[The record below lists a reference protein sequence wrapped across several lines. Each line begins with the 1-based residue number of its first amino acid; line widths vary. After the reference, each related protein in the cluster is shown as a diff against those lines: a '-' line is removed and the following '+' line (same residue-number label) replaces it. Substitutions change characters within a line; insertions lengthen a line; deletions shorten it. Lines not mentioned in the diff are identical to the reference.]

1 MKLVIAEKPSVAIS
15 IAKVIGANK
24 KKDGYYEGNGYRVSW
39 CVGHLI
45 QMANPDAYDEKY
57 AKWNMADLPI
67 IPSDYKYEVAKATKK
82 QFNILKK
89 LMNNKEIDM
98 VINACDAG
106 REGEAIFRLVYN
118 EAKCKKK
125 MQRLWISSMED
136 SAIKEGF
143 DNLKDGKDY
152 DNLFE
157 SAQARAI
164 ADWLIGMNISRLYS
178 CLYKQN
184 YSVGR
189 VQTPILTMIVKRDD
203 EIAKSTRKQFNI
215 LKKLMNDKEIDAV
228 INACDAGREG
238 EAIFRFVYN
247 EAKCKKKMKRLWI
260 SSMEDS
266 AIKEGFDNLK
276 DGKDYDNLFE
286 SAQARAI
293 ADWLV
298 GMNISRLYSVLYQ
311 QNYSVGRVQTPTLA
325 MIVKRDDEIANF
337 QKDKYYI
344 VELSMNGFTLST
356 DRIDDEVATE
366 QLINLVDDKIEITD
380 IIQKEKITKPDLPF
394 DLTTLQRECNKYFG
408 YSAKQTLD
416 YAQSLYEKKL
426 ITYPRTDSRCLTEDM
441 IVSTVN
447 NILGKN
453 DFDTERI
460 KVVFDSKKVTDHHAI
475 IPTVSSLSED
485 LSNISE
491 SEAKVYR
498 LISNKLHASVG
509 YPLIENTTKIVVLF
523 DGFEFTSAGKVVKD
537 DGFTKYLKDYKS
549 KKNEDIELPD
559 VKVGDVFEVENKE
572 IKEKFTQPPKHF
584 TEDTL
589 LKAMEVA
596 GNDALEKGAEVER
609 KGLGTP
615 ATRAGI
621 IENLIF
627 KGFVE
632 RDKKNLIATHKGISL
647 VTIVADS
654 FKSAETTAKW
664 EMELSDIAK
673 GKENKEDFLKKI
685 EEEINITIK
694 QYK

>member
-89 LMNNKEIDM
+89 LMNDKEVDM

-106 REGEAIFRLVYN
+106 REGESIFRLVYN
-118 EAKCKKK
+118 
-125 MQRLWISSMED
+125 QV
-136 SAIKEGF
+136 
-143 DNLKDGKDY
+143 N
-152 DNLFE
+152 
-157 SAQARAI
+157 
-164 ADWLIGMNISRLYS
+164 
-178 CLYKQN
+178 
-184 YSVGR
+184 
-189 VQTPILTMIVKRDD
+189 
-203 EIAKSTRKQFNI
+203 
-215 LKKLMNDKEIDAV
+215 
-228 INACDAGREG
+228 
-238 EAIFRFVYN
+238 
-247 EAKCKKKMKRLWI
+247 CKKKMKRLWI

-266 AIKEGFDNLK
+266 AIKEGFDNLT

-298 GMNISRLYSVLYQ
+298 GMNISRLYSCLYQ

-325 MIVKRDDEIANF
+325 MIVKRDDEIANY
-337 QKDKYYI
+337 QKEKYYT

-356 DRIDDEVATE
+356 DRIDDEVAAE
-366 QLINLVDDKIEITD
+366 QLISLVGDKIAITD
-380 IIQKEKITKPDLPF
+380 VIQKEKITKPDLPF
-394 DLTTLQRECNKYFG
+394 DLTTLQRECNKFFG

-441 IVSTVN
+441 ITSTVN

-460 KVVFDSKKVTDHHAI
+460 KVVFNSKKVTDHHAI
-475 IPTVSSLSED
+475 IPTISSLKEDVSE
-485 LSNISE
+485 LPL
-491 SEAKVYR
+491 SEAKVYF
-498 LISNKLHASVG
+498 LISDKFHASVG
-509 YPLIENTTKIVVLF
+509 YPLIENTTKIVASF
-523 DGFEFTSAGKVVKD
+523 DGFEFTSLGKAIKD
-537 DGFTKYLKDYKS
+537 EGFSKYLKDYKS
-549 KKNEDIELPD
+549 KKSEDAVLPD
-559 VKVGDVFEVENKE
+559 VSIGDVLSIENKE

-589 LKAMEVA
+589 LKSMEIT
-596 GNDALEKGAEVER
+596 GNGALEKGVEVER

-621 IENLIF
+621 IENLIY

-647 VTIVADS
+647 VTIVSDT

-664 EMELSDIAK
+664 EMELADIAK
-673 GKENKEDFLKKI
+673 GKSSKDKFLKDI
-685 EEEINITIK
+685 ESEIQEAVLK
-694 QYK
+694 YRK

>member
-1 MKLVIAEKPSVAIS
+1 MEHILVIAEKPSVAIS
-15 IAKVIGANK
+15 IAKVIGATK
-24 KKDGYYEGNGYRVSW
+24 KKDGYYEGNGYKVSW

-57 AKWNMADLPI
+57 AKWNISDLPI
-67 IPSDYKYEVAKATKK
+67 IPKQYKFEVAKATKK

-89 LMNNKEIDM
+89 LMNDKEIDT

-106 REGEAIFRLVYN
+106 REGESIFRLVYN

-143 DNLKDGKDY
+143 SNLKNGEDY
-152 DNLFE
+152 DKLFE

-164 ADWLIGMNISRLYS
+164 ADWLVGMNISRLYS

-189 VQTPILTMIVKRDD
+189 VQTPTLYMIVKRDE
-203 EIAKSTRKQFNI
+203 EISNF
-215 LKKLMNDKEIDAV
+215 KKE
-228 INACDAGREG
+228 
-238 EAIFRFVYN
+238 
-247 EAKCKKKMKRLWI
+247 
-260 SSMEDS
+260 
-266 AIKEGFDNLK
+266 
-276 DGKDYDNLFE
+276 
-286 SAQARAI
+286 
-293 ADWLV
+293 
-298 GMNISRLYSVLYQ
+298 
-311 QNYSVGRVQTPTLA
+311 
-325 MIVKRDDEIANF
+325 
-337 QKDKYYI
+337 KYYT

-356 DRIDDEVATE
+356 DKIGDEITAE
-366 QLINLVDDKIEITD
+366 QLINLIGDNIEITD
-380 IIQKEKITKPDLPF
+380 VIQKEKITKPDLPF

-460 KVVFDSKKVTDHHAI
+460 KTVFNSKNVTDHHAI

-485 LSNISE
+485 LSSIPD

-509 YPLIENTTKIVVLF
+509 YPLVENTTKIVAEF
-523 DGFEFTSAGKVVKD
+523 DGFEFTSSGRVIRD
-537 DGFTKYLKDYKS
+537 DGFSKYLKEYKS
-549 KKNEDIELPD
+549 KKNEFIELPD
-559 VKVGDVFEVENKE
+559 VSIGDVLSIENKE

-589 LKAMEVA
+589 LKSMEIA
-596 GNDALEKGAEVER
+596 GNEALEKGVEVER

-647 VTIVADS
+647 VKIVSDT
-654 FKSAETTAKW
+654 FKSAKTTAKW
-664 EMELSDIAK
+664 EMELADIAK
-673 GKENKEDFLKKI
+673 GKSSKEKFLKDI
-685 EEEINITIK
+685 ESEIQEAVLK
-694 QYK
+694 YRK

>member
-15 IAKVIGANK
+15 IAKVIGATK
-24 KKDGYYEGNGYRVSW
+24 KKDGYYEGNGYKVSW

-45 QMANPDAYDEKY
+45 QMANPDSYDEKY

-67 IPSDYKYEVAKATKK
+67 IPREYKYEVAKATKK

-89 LMNNKEIDM
+89 LMNGKEIDM

-106 REGEAIFRLVYN
+106 REGESIFRLVYN
-118 EAKCKKK
+118 QVNCK
-125 MQRLWISSMED
+125 
-136 SAIKEGF
+136 
-143 DNLKDGKDY
+143 N
-152 DNLFE
+152 
-157 SAQARAI
+157 
-164 ADWLIGMNISRLYS
+164 
-178 CLYKQN
+178 
-184 YSVGR
+184 
-189 VQTPILTMIVKRDD
+189 
-203 EIAKSTRKQFNI
+203 
-215 LKKLMNDKEIDAV
+215 
-228 INACDAGREG
+228 
-238 EAIFRFVYN
+238 
-247 EAKCKKKMKRLWI
+247 KMKRLWI

-266 AIKEGFDNLK
+266 AIKEGFDNLT

-298 GMNISRLYSVLYQ
+298 GMNISRLYSCLYQ

-325 MIVKRDDEIANF
+325 MIVKRDDEIANY
-337 QKDKYYI
+337 QKEKYYT
-344 VELSMNGFTLST
+344 VELSTNGFTLST
-356 DRIDDEVATE
+356 DRIDDEVAAE
-366 QLINLVDDKIEITD
+366 QLISLVGDKIEITD
-380 IIQKEKITKPDLPF
+380 VIQKEKITKPDLPF

-453 DFDTERI
+453 DFDTGRI
-460 KVVFDSKKVTDHHAI
+460 KTVFNSKKVTDHHAI
-475 IPTVSSLSED
+475 IPTVSSMTGD
-485 LSNISE
+485 LSSIPE

-509 YPLIENTTKIVVLF
+509 YPLIENTTKIVASF
-523 DGFEFTSAGKVVKD
+523 DGFEFTSSGKVIKD
-537 DGFTKYLKDYKS
+537 EGFSKYLKEYKS
-549 KKNEDIELPD
+549 KKSEDAVLPD
-559 VKVGDVFEVENKE
+559 VSVGDVLSVENKE
-572 IKEKFTQPPKHF
+572 VKEKFTQPPKHF

-589 LKAMEVA
+589 LKSMEIA
-596 GNDALEKGAEVER
+596 GNEALEKGVEVER

-621 IENLIF
+621 IENLIY

-664 EMELSDIAK
+664 EMELTEIAQ
-673 GKENKEDFLKKI
+673 GKTSKEEFLKDI
-685 EEEINITIK
+685 EKEIREVVITYSK
-694 QYK
+694 

>member
-57 AKWNMADLPI
+57 TKWNMADLPI
-67 IPSDYKYEVAKATKK
+67 IPREYMYEVAKSTKK
-82 QFNILKK
+82 QFNTLKK
-89 LMNNKEIDM
+89 LMNDKEIDS

-106 REGEAIFRLVYN
+106 REGEAIFRL
-118 EAKCKKK
+118 
-125 MQRLWISSMED
+125 
-136 SAIKEGF
+136 
-143 DNLKDGKDY
+143 
-152 DNLFE
+152 
-157 SAQARAI
+157 
-164 ADWLIGMNISRLYS
+164 
-178 CLYKQN
+178 
-184 YSVGR
+184 
-189 VQTPILTMIVKRDD
+189 
-203 EIAKSTRKQFNI
+203 
-215 LKKLMNDKEIDAV
+215 
-228 INACDAGREG
+228 
-238 EAIFRFVYN
+238 VYN

-286 SAQARAI
+286 SAQARAV

-298 GMNISRLYSVLYQ
+298 GMNISRLYSCLYQ

-337 QKDKYYI
+337 KKEKYYT
-344 VELSMNGFTLST
+344 VELSTNGFTLST
-356 DRIDDEVATE
+356 DRIDDEVAAE
-366 QLINLVDDKIEITD
+366 QLLNLVGDKIEITD
-380 IIQKEKITKPDLPF
+380 VIQKEKITKPDLPF

-475 IPTVSSLSED
+475 IPTVSSLSEG
-485 LSNISE
+485 LSGIPE

-509 YPLIENTTKIVVLF
+509 YPLIENTTKIVASF
-523 DGFEFTSAGKVVKD
+523 DGFEFTSSGKVIKD
-537 DGFTKYLKDYKS
+537 EGFSKYLKEYKP
-549 KKNEDIELPD
+549 KKSEDAVLPD
-559 VKVGDVFEVENKE
+559 VSIGDVLSIENKE

-589 LKAMEVA
+589 LKSMEIA
-596 GNDALEKGAEVER
+596 GNEALEKGVEVER

-647 VTIVADS
+647 VTIVSDT

-664 EMELSDIAK
+664 EMELADIAK
-673 GKENKEDFLKKI
+673 GKSSKEKFLKDI
-685 EEEINITIK
+685 ESEIQEAVLK
-694 QYK
+694 YRK

>member
-57 AKWNMADLPI
+57 AKWNITDLPI
-67 IPSDYKYEVAKATKK
+67 VPKNYKY
-82 QFNILKK
+82 
-89 LMNNKEIDM
+89 
-98 VINACDAG
+98 
-106 REGEAIFRLVYN
+106 
-118 EAKCKKK
+118 
-125 MQRLWISSMED
+125 
-136 SAIKEGF
+136 
-143 DNLKDGKDY
+143 
-152 DNLFE
+152 
-157 SAQARAI
+157 
-164 ADWLIGMNISRLYS
+164 
-178 CLYKQN
+178 
-184 YSVGR
+184 
-189 VQTPILTMIVKRDD
+189 

-215 LKKLMNDKEIDAV
+215 LKKLMNDKEIDSV

-238 EAIFRFVYN
+238 ESIFRLVYN

-298 GMNISRLYSVLYQ
+298 GMNISRLYSCLYQ

-325 MIVKRDDEIANF
+325 MIVKRDDEVANF
-337 QKDKYYI
+337 KKEKYYT
-344 VELSMNGFTLST
+344 VELSTNGFTLST
-356 DRIDDEVATE
+356 DRINDEVAAE
-366 QLINLVDDKIEITD
+366 QLLNLVGDKIEIID
-380 IIQKEKITKPDLPF
+380 VIQKEKITKPDLPF

-441 IVSTVN
+441 IVSAVN

-460 KVVFDSKKVTDHHAI
+460 KIVFNSKKVTDHHAI
-475 IPTVSSLSED
+475 IPTVSSLSEA
-485 LSNISE
+485 LSGIPE

-509 YPLIENTTKIVVLF
+509 YPLIENTTKIVASF
-523 DGFEFTSAGKVVKD
+523 DGFEFTSSGKVIKD
-537 DGFTKYLKDYKS
+537 EGFSKYLKEYKS
-549 KKNEDIELPD
+549 KKSEDAVLPD
-559 VKVGDVFEVENKE
+559 VSIGDVLSIENKE

-589 LKAMEVA
+589 LKSMEIA
-596 GNDALEKGAEVER
+596 GNEALEKGVEVER

-621 IENLIF
+621 IENLIY

-647 VTIVADS
+647 VTIVSDT

-664 EMELSDIAK
+664 EMELADIAK
-673 GKENKEDFLKKI
+673 GKSSKEKFLKDI
-685 EEEINITIK
+685 ESEIQEAVLK
-694 QYK
+694 YRK

>member
-1 MKLVIAEKPSVAIS
+1 MGVNEGRESKIFRPFTMKTGGKIYMEHKLVIAEKPSVAIS
-15 IAKVIGANK
+15 IAKVIGATK

-45 QMANPDAYDEKY
+45 QMANPDFYDEKY

-67 IPSDYKYEVAKATKK
+67 IPKQYKFEVAKATKK

-89 LMNNKEIDM
+89 LMNDKEIDT

-106 REGEAIFRLVYN
+106 REGEAIFRL
-118 EAKCKKK
+118 
-125 MQRLWISSMED
+125 
-136 SAIKEGF
+136 
-143 DNLKDGKDY
+143 
-152 DNLFE
+152 
-157 SAQARAI
+157 
-164 ADWLIGMNISRLYS
+164 
-178 CLYKQN
+178 
-184 YSVGR
+184 
-189 VQTPILTMIVKRDD
+189 
-203 EIAKSTRKQFNI
+203 
-215 LKKLMNDKEIDAV
+215 
-228 INACDAGREG
+228 
-238 EAIFRFVYN
+238 VYN

-286 SAQARAI
+286 SAQARAV

-298 GMNISRLYSVLYQ
+298 GMNISRLYSCLYK

-337 QKDKYYI
+337 KKEKYYT
-344 VELSMNGFTLST
+344 VELSINGFTLST
-356 DRIDDEVATE
+356 DRIDDEVAAE
-366 QLINLVDDKIEITD
+366 QLLNLVGDKIEITD
-380 IIQKEKITKPDLPF
+380 VIQKEKITKPDLPF

-460 KVVFDSKKVTDHHAI
+460 KTVFNSKKVTDHHAI

-485 LSNISE
+485 LSSIPDSE
-491 SEAKVYR
+491 TKVYR

-509 YPLIENTTKIVVLF
+509 YPLVENTTKIVAEF
-523 DGFEFTSAGKVVKD
+523 DGFEFTSSGRVIKD
-537 DGFTKYLKDYKS
+537 EGFSKHLKEYKS
-549 KKNEDIELPD
+549 KKSEDAVLPD
-559 VKVGDVFEVENKE
+559 VSIGDVLSIENKE

-589 LKAMEVA
+589 LKSMEIA
-596 GNDALEKGAEVER
+596 GNDALEKGVEVER

-621 IENLIF
+621 IENLIY

-647 VTIVADS
+647 VTIVSDT

-664 EMELSDIAK
+664 EMELADIAK
-673 GKENKEDFLKKI
+673 GESSKEEFLEAIENEIKEVVLTYSK
-685 EEEINITIK
+685 
-694 QYK
+694 